1 MFERTPSEFEQLT
14 KEEQEFLLKIPVAI
28 TFLVAGSD
36 NEIDS
41 KERDWAERLIEFRA
55 TRNESDLVAYYNDVE
70 KDWET
75 NFQQMAAQVTDFE
88 DTESRN
94 SFLANEIAAANPLL
108 QKMDKGM
115 GTRLYQSFCTFAR
128 QIAMAS
134 GGILGIGAISAEENK
149 WVDLKMLADPAEHT
163 TPVNE

>member
-1 MFERTPSEFEQLT
+1 MFERTPSEFEQLN

-55 TRNESDLVAYYNDVE
+55 TRNESDLVEYYNEVE
-70 KDWET
+70 REWET
-75 NFQQMAAQVTDFE
+75 NFQEMAARVTDFE

-94 SFLANEIAAANPLL
+94 AFLSGEIAKANPIL
-108 QKMDKGM
+108 QRMEKGM
-115 GTRLYQSFCTFAR
+115 GSRLYQSYCTFAR

-134 GGILGIGAISAEENK
+134 GGILGFGAISPEENK
-149 WVDLKMLADPAEHT
+149 WVDLKMLNNPEEH
-163 TPVNE
+163 PMHQ